1 MGDNDMQETTRAVVF
16 CMGDNCPQESTC
28 AMVPCL
34 GDCGAILKRALAL
47 GLLAFLWGAG
57 YTAIAQVTLESV
69 PVMDFGLVCDD
80 VGEHESLELIRM
92 AAMDV
97 GQPKDATG
105 DMFVALGGFD
115 TISCLTPEMPII
127 GADVALLGSLHF
139 SPGDIDSASQV
150 DPSTLFT
157 TASQQQ
163 FAFNNH
169 PAICLPSQDCDTS
182 ISLPIDTTPK
192 DVFSYQSKAGLDG
205 NSDVSESFTK
215 VSHAVLQ
222 ILCKKFNIKDNM
234 KNFAMA
240 QALSLLARSNDQV
253 MVALQETLDPFS
265 LTRRVKKNQ
274 LNTDEQQ
281 TSAKRIDTDE
291 DTMSKA
297 QRLATKR
304 NFETSEF
311 SSITYK
317 PKTITSN
324 MKHIG
329 VNLGKNEKEV

>member
-1 MGDNDMQETTRAVVF
+1 
-16 CMGDNCPQESTC
+16 
-28 AMVPCL
+28 
-34 GDCGAILKRALAL
+34 
-47 GLLAFLWGAG
+47 
-57 YTAIAQVTLESV
+57 
-69 PVMDFGLVCDD
+69 
-80 VGEHESLELIRM
+80 
-92 AAMDV
+92 
-97 GQPKDATG
+97 
-105 DMFVALGGFD
+105 
-115 TISCLTPEMPII
+115 
-127 GADVALLGSLHF
+127 
-139 SPGDIDSASQV
+139 V

-205 NSDVSESFTK
+205 NSYVSESFTK

-222 ILCKKFNIKDNM
+222 VLCKKFNIKDNM

-253 MVALQETLDPFS
+253 MVALQETLDSFS
-265 LTRRVKKNQ
+265 LTLRVKKNQ

-297 QRLATKR
+297 HRLATKR

-311 SSITYK
+311 SFITYK

-329 VNLGKNEKEV
+329 INLGKNEKEVLKSVIAIKNIEIDRLAVTAKSSPSIKIRETGEEDSERSMQSYPMLLKVGMTMWVLMT